1 MAPVSIELRLIQG
14 CGYLPPRDGARPGF
28 GVPLEADVE
37 PTVCPGY
44 STSLPEVVEAVRFRP
59 SYLKGYLTEHLGEAP
74 SPALIDAQN
83 ILEGAVNTFQA
94 FDAERKRKEAEANRG
109 R

>member
-1 MAPVSIELRLIQG
+1 MRASTEQERERRG
-14 CGYLPPRDGARPGF
+14 CGYLPPHPLANPRF
-28 GVPLEADVE
+28 GVPLACEVK

-44 STSLPEVVEAVRFRP
+44 STSRAEVVEAVRYRP

-74 SPALIDAQN
+74 SEQLIEAQCV
-83 ILEGAVNTFQA
+83 LEGAINEKQA
-94 FDAERKRKEAEANRG
+94 ADMRTRAEEAKRG